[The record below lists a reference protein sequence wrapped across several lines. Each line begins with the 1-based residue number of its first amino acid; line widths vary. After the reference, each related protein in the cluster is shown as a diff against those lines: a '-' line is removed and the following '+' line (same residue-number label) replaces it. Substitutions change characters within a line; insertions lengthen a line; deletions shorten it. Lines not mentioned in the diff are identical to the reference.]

1 MAKKKSFD
9 PDALEKA
16 SKEIV
21 NKHKLRENVPPVEV
35 AKPVKPTTPS
45 KKRGPKSE
53 EKTQLCRIGLSF
65 HRRLKMAA
73 VQKDLTIRK
82 YLEELIDNN
91 VPRK

>member
-35 AKPVKPTTPS
+35 VKATTS
-45 KKRGPKSE
+45 TKKRGPKSD

-82 YLEELIDNN
+82 YLEELIDAN
-91 VPRK
+91 VPKK